1 MIEEVRQK
9 IDMNTDFLNKMV
21 SKLKEKDAIKSIE
34 VEKAFN
40 TVLRHKFIETFYL
53 STDLQQPIINQP
65 DNANPEH
72 LKLIYSNK
80 SIITRISDGKASSS
94 TSEPFLMAYMLELL
108 ALSSNMK
115 VLEIGTGTGY
125 NAALMSEIVGNQNQI
140 VSVDIQEDVIAQTR
154 RLLSNAGYA
163 NINIVL
169 GDGFYG
175 VPEQAPYDRII
186 ATVGTQDIS
195 PHWVAQLSTSGW
207 MILPLYHGGWN
218 PLVKIWWQDDKL
230 KGKVCGISAFIP
242 FQGSEFSYDPS
253 PLGSLKSF
261 PDIEEFE
268 ELPLFDGLET
278 EHNRNPLMWS
288 AFPIGFHYF
297 MAMCDSRV
305 MWGMKPPG
313 YGLYDEQEGI
323 VLISPQRNCIFLKGN
338 RKLYER
344 LGELFE
350 NWTNLGKPRPFDYDI
365 EFLPK
370 SEAVSSRKGWKIER
384 KFYNQ
389 FLSL

>member
-1 MIEEVRQK
+1 
-9 IDMNTDFLNKMV
+9 MNTDLCNQMV
-21 SKLKEKDAIKSIE
+21 SKLKEKGAIKSIE
-34 VEKAFN
+34 VEKAFS
-40 TVLRHKFIETFYL
+40 TVLRHKFIEKFYL

-65 DNANPEH
+65 DNPNPEH

-80 SIITRISDGKASSS
+80 SLITRVTDGKASSS
-94 TSEPFLMAYMLELL
+94 TSEPFLMAHMLELL
-108 ALSSNMK
+108 SLSPNLK

-125 NAALMSEIVGNQNQI
+125 NAALISEIVGNQNQV
-140 VSVDIQEDVIAQTR
+140 VSVDIQEDVIAQTK
-154 RLLSNAGYA
+154 RLLSNAGYP

-175 VPEQAPYDRII
+175 VEEQAPYDRII
-186 ATVGTQDIS
+186 ATVGTQDVS
-195 PHWVAQLSTSGW
+195 PHWIAQLSTSGL

-218 PLVKIWWQDDKL
+218 PLVKIWWQDDNL
-230 KGKVCGISAFIP
+230 KGKVVGISAFIP
-242 FQGSEFSYDPS
+242 FGGDEFGYEHS

-261 PDIEEFE
+261 PAIEEFE
-268 ELPLFDGLET
+268 QLPLFDDLET
-278 EHNRNPLMWS
+278 EHTRNPLMWS

-297 MAMCDSRV
+297 MAMCDSRT
-305 MWGMKPPG
+305 MWGMNPPG

-323 VLISPQRNCIFLKGN
+323 VLISPQKNCIFLKGN
-338 RKLYER
+338 RKLYSR
-344 LGELFE
+344 LQELYE
-350 NWTNLGKPRPFDYDI
+350 NWRNSGKPSPFDYDI

-370 SEAVSSRKGWKIER
+370 SEAVLSRKGWKIER